1 MFFRESLLGLLTNA
15 TVAARKPL
23 SVLHWI
29 LDNRIDVLRYFLTWL
44 FILSESLACRTFQ
57 KTFYSFFDLS
67 DLKNREKGGG
77 RGRERGDRKLLPGK
91 LQFHFCDW
99 GKRGRERERDEGR
112 RCDLNGG
119 FHGSTPKRPHEGEE
133 RVWKICMHK
142 VHDLGHLF
150 ELRVEWTHSSGTSQL

>member
-1 MFFRESLLGLLTNA
+1 MQPLLLGSHFQCSIESWMTESTYCVIFLLGSSFWVNLWR
-15 TVAARKPL
+15 AAHFKR
-23 SVLHWI
+23 HFI
-29 LDNRIDVLRYFLTWL
+29 LFLTSRIWR
-44 FILSESLACRTFQ
+44 IER
-57 KTFYSFFDLS
+57 
-67 DLKNREKGGG
+67 KGGE
-77 RGRERGDRKLLPGK
+77 RERERERERGDGKLLPGK